1 MNVNIL
7 QLSDRSHTEKV
18 TLSVTAFV
26 WSVQEEETHRD
37 RSQVDLSGA
46 EEEGNMTDRRLCGYL
61 RVGLYKFVI
70 KTR

>member
-26 WSVQEEETHRD
+26 WSVQEEDTHRD
-37 RSQVDLSGA
+37 RSQVGLSEA
-46 EEEGNMTDRRLCGYL
+46 DEEQRWQTEAPYNSG
-61 RVGLYKFVI
+61 VGLHKFVI